1 MARSSQA
8 AMGFDNGA
16 TDDVYET
23 KIQNLRSDLKRY
35 KDRCK
40 LMTRERE
47 MLKNNVAATNGCD
60 VLSTRENVD
69 PRKQSDAGS
78 SDTSARVQRFHR
90 LAQTMKTMEGDK
102 SSKVT
107 RQGKKLIIEQTPQS
121 AGNSFE
127 LTKILRNKKK

>member
-1 MARSSQA
+1 
-8 AMGFDNGA
+8 
-16 TDDVYET
+16 
-23 KIQNLRSDLKRY
+23 
-35 KDRCK
+35 
-40 LMTRERE
+40 